1 MVLIIA
7 FQTNDYN
14 GKPYFLFFFCLVESI
29 IITDWKLSER
39 RYNHNIARLVIE
51 YKIDEN
57 EITE

>member
-1 MVLIIA
+1 MVNHIFI
-7 FQTNDYN
+7 
-14 GKPYFLFFFCLVESI
+14 LFFISFCLVESI

>member
-1 MVLIIA
+1 MVNHI
-7 FQTNDYN
+7 FYF
-14 GKPYFLFFFCLVESI
+14 FLFFFCLVESI

-39 RYNHNIARLVIE
+39 RYNHNIARLVIV